1 MFKYEPVC
9 SIQYIYKHT
18 DIALIIQMINILLY
32 ALSKILDL
40 KNDTLSMVISI
51 HFETSLE
58 RRSFIMAVILVLS
71 RLLRGETREG
81 FSRRDIRGEKKRK
94 RTPVNKKRDPGQKT

>member
-58 RRSFIMAVILVLS
+58 SRSFIMAVILVLS
-71 RLLRGETREG
+71 RLLRGKTREG